1 MFFLATLRYV
11 NSANEEKRTYIIRL
25 NYEDVIVEANKKE
38 ASMASFGLKCLEISI
53 DKMTAEQYKMLTIDF
68 IENKH
73 NLH

>member
-1 MFFLATLRYV
+1 MFFLATLRYI

-25 NYEDVIVEANKKE
+25 NYEDAMIEANKKE
-38 ASMASFGLKCLEISI
+38 ASMANFGLKCLEISI
-53 DKMTAEQYKMLTIDF
+53 DKMTTEQYKMLTIDF